1 MVAISTSDPA
11 RRQRAYERNL
21 GHSRFWA
28 GVGAAL
34 LGGLLLFIAN
44 TLWAVG
50 SDPEVWSPLAQNL
63 FSIGILILGQAMVL
77 SFSLSWLFR
86 QFYRSDDRALIEIER
101 GKQDGQG
108 VTP

>member
-1 MVAISTSDPA
+1 MAISTSDPA
-11 RRQRAYERNL
+11 RLQRSYERNL

-50 SDPEVWSPLAQNL
+50 SDPELWSPLAQNL
-63 FSIGILILGQAMVL
+63 FSIGILILGEAMVL

-86 QFYRSDDRALIEIER
+86 QFYRSDDRALAEIER
-101 GKQDGQG
+101 GNRDDQG
-108 VTP
+108 ATP